1 MNWKFLKPKQ
11 LNIAIIAIFFPQCSQ
26 LPNTVLTFIF
36 LEILRELDT
45 ERFMVDQR
53 GYDLDLVF
61 SKIHNFCFILQLYDF
76 AFMACVALK
85 FKLIQYWMLP
95 SIGIKHSPKLFGLLK
110 VGKHFRM
117 LPCPALHPLKALWD
131 WWRIGCFV
139 VKVGWIRSCLLY
151 DSLFN
156 LSFLYFFA
164 FTFSLIFSLKLN
176 TWVLFGKRE

>member
-1 MNWKFLKPKQ
+1 MKISETKTIKHSNYCHLLPSMFSTTKHCANLYFSRNTPWIRYRTIHGRSTWIWFGFGILQ
-11 LNIAIIAIFFPQCSQ
+11 NSQFP
-26 LPNTVLTFIF
+26 
-36 LEILRELDT
+36 
-45 ERFMVDQR
+45 FMV
-53 GYDLDLVF
+53 
-61 SKIHNFCFILQLYDF
+61 
-76 AFMACVALK
+76 CVALK
-85 FKLIQYWMLP
+85 LKLIQYWMLP